1 MGLRQRLRAF
11 WHGRLRPSA
20 QWRLGQRNIYIVP
33 TGAGLAFGGV
43 MLLLLLG
50 SINYQLS
57 LGYALT
63 FLLTGAALVSMHLTH
78 GSLRG
83 LRLHLRP
90 LSPVEAGGSARLEVV
105 VDNPGGD
112 RHGVGFSIEGADG
125 PLPPAWAELPG
136 ACQTTV
142 TLAWPCPRRGLHPL
156 PLLRLESRFPFGLF
170 RAWSL
175 WRPDQQAW
183 VYPAAEQPAPPLPL
197 LPTAADTARVGRPGD
212 GEFDGVRPWRRG
224 DRPRQ
229 VLWKKLA
236 RSGELVSREGQR
248 PGGDPAWLD
257 HRDTHLAD
265 PEARLS
271 RLAAWVQQAEAVGRP
286 WGLRLPGRELPVD
299 LGPGHHLEA
308 LRALAECPP

>member
-1 MGLRQRLRAF
+1 MALRQRLRAF
-11 WHGRLRPSA
+11 LHSRLRPSA
-20 QWRLGQRNIYIVP
+20 QWRLGQRNVYIVP

-43 MLLLLLG
+43 LLLLLLG

-78 GSLRG
+78 ASLRG

-90 LSPVEAGGSARLEVV
+90 LAPVEAGGSARLEVV

-112 RHGVGFSIEGADG
+112 RHGVGFSIDGPQG
-125 PLPPAWAELPG
+125 PLPPAWAELP
-136 ACQTTV
+136 AAVQTTV
-142 TLAWPCPRRGLHPL
+142 TLSWPCPRRGRHPL

-175 WRPDQQAW
+175 WRPDQQVW
-183 VYPAAEQPAPPLPL
+183 VYPAAEHPAPPLPQPPL
-197 LPTAADTARVGRPGD
+197 ATDTSRAGRPGD

-257 HRDTHLAD
+257 YRDTWLAD

-271 RLAAWVQQAEAVGRP
+271 RLASWVEQAEAAGRP
-286 WGLRLPGRELPVD
+286 WGLRLPGRDLPMD
-299 LGPGHHLEA
+299 LGPAHRLDA
-308 LRALAECPP
+308 LRALAECPA